1 MALSPILEAFTWG
14 AGGSKLTPEQLAVAR
29 QLLARKNSQGVDT
42 SPVQHWAQG
51 AARLADALG
60 DVVQEK
66 RLNSQ
71 GEELNTYNSDIVNSL
86 LGSSSPS
93 ASASP
98 LAVAASTSGVGQ
110 EMAST
115 SPAPNVSPE
124 IASGIVE
131 TANAL
136 GIDPV
141 DLGTAISY
149 ETAGTFNP
157 TKAGPTTQWGQHKG
171 LIQFG
176 EPQAKQYGVDWNDP
190 VGSQLGA
197 NGAVANYLRSTGVKP
212 GMGMMDVY
220 SAINAG
226 RVGRY
231 GASDANNGGAPGTVA
246 DKVNQQMAGHRAKAM
261 ALLGTQQQPG
271 QAAIEAAAPT
281 SGFRGSD
288 YNSPMLTYD
297 DKGARVE
304 RPYRDPA
311 VSVQPQAAPQ
321 SGFDGDR
328 FGNAPAGPSMAAAPE
343 IYSAQTDFAPELP
356 APVNVAPAPA
366 VASVQQPAAQP
377 AQLPQ
382 APSANT
388 AVIAQALRVMGDPR
402 ANDGTRRVAQALL
415 QQEQQK
421 QQFAQEQNVW
431 QQRQQYEQQQQ
442 NSDPL
447 RQLQIQKAQIEIN
460 SANQPQ
466 RQPLMNAGNGS
477 LYDPNEKSWIQAP
490 NTGQD
495 RLPDSVRALQERA
508 NLAGLK
514 PGTPEYNQFMISGGS
529 GGTQLSVGPNGE
541 VSFSQ
546 GGAAKPLTES
556 QSKDTFFT
564 TRMTAAAPTIDQFET
579 ALMSAGEAVA
589 GAIPGGRYLQS
600 EEYQLAKD
608 AGDDFVAAFLRKD
621 SGAALTKEERS
632 EYGNLLLPQPTDKPA
647 LIDAKRQRRQIA
659 VQAIKSG
666 LPSNAVDGVIKAIN
680 AVPGA
685 DQPAQTTTEKSSRPE
700 SAQSDDISRAKA
712 AIAKGANREAV
723 IKRLRDA
730 GISTEGL

>member
-1 MALSPILEAFTWG
+1 MALNLAPIIPAIFTGPNGEALSP
-14 AGGSKLTPEQLAVAR
+14 EQIRDR
-29 QLLARKNSQGVDT
+29 QLIAQSLMGQATDT
-42 SPVQHWAQG
+42 SPNAGGWASILAKGVQGFQAGRERRG
-51 AARLADALG
+51 ADNAVAG
-60 DVVQEK
+60 
-66 RLNSQ
+66 N
-71 GEELNTYNSDIVNSL
+71 NTYNSDLLNGL
-86 LGSSSPS
+86 LGGSSTSVTSSPI
-93 ASASP
+93 
-98 LAVAASTSGVGQ
+98 AAAATSGVGQ

-149 ETAGTFNP
+149 ETAGTFDP

-176 EPQAKQYGVDWNDP
+176 EPQAKQYGVDWNNP

-261 ALLGTQQQPG
+261 ALLGDNGNSGSMSPERATSYSSRLGTPYQPA
-271 QAAIEAAAPT
+271 QAAIEQAAP
-281 SGFRGSD
+281 SGYVD
-288 YNSPMLTYD
+288 PM
-297 DKGARVE
+297 
-304 RPYRDPA
+304 

-321 SGFDGDR
+321 SGFDGGR
-328 FGNAPAGPSMAAAPE
+328 FGNTPAETTMAGPAPE
-343 IYSAQTDFAPELP
+343 IYSAQTDFAPELAP
-356 APVNVAPAPA
+356 PVNVGPAPA
-366 VASVQQPAAQP
+366 VAAVQQPAAQP
-377 AQLPQ
+377 AQFPQ

-388 AVIAQALRVMGDPR
+388 AIIAQALRVMGDPR

-421 QQFAQEQNVW
+421 QQFSQEQSVW
-431 QQRQQYEQQQQ
+431 QQRQDYERQQQ

-466 RQPLMNAGNGS
+466 RQPLMNAGNGA

-495 RLPDSVRALQERA
+495 KLPDSVRALQERA

-529 GGTQLSVGPNGE
+529 GGTQLSIGPNGE

-546 GGAAKPLTES
+546 GGASRPLTEG
-556 QSKDTFFT
+556 QSKDAFFT

-621 SGAALTKEERS
+621 SGAALTKEEKS

-666 LPSNAVDGVIKAIN
+666 LPSNAVEGVIKAIN

-685 DQPAQTTTEKSSRPE
+685 DQPAQTTAEKPPTT
-700 SAQSDDISRAKA
+700 
-712 AIAKGANREAV
+712 G
-723 IKRLRDA
+723 KRLKFNPTT
-730 GISTEGL
+730 GELE